1 MVEIDGSVIEAG
13 EVRVEPNSMEEIQV
27 TEEKKIYTLW
37 DFLIGIVLGA
47 FSMFIIID
55 SLMMPAYGE
64 AIYARP
70 GIVPLIVGT
79 ALLVLSIML
88 IVKTLKK
95 NKFSLLWG
103 KLIELAKFTDAHR
116 FMVLTIAT
124 MVYIALLDM
133 TNIHFI
139 ILTAVFLW
147 VVFVYFKVRLLTSTI
162 LSIVTAAAIYGFFT
176 HVFTVPMP

>member
-1 MVEIDGSVIEAG
+1 
-13 EVRVEPNSMEEIQV
+13 MEEIQV
-27 TEEKKIYTLW
+27 TEEKKIYTTW

-47 FSMFIIID
+47 FSLFIIID
-55 SLMMPAYGE
+55 SLMMPTYGE

-79 ALLVLSIML
+79 ALMVLSIML
-88 IVKTLKK
+88 IVKSLRE
-95 NKFSLLWG
+95 NKFSLLGG
-103 KLIELAKFTDAHR
+103 KLIELAKFGDAHR
-116 FMVLTIAT
+116 FMALTIAT

-133 TNIHFI
+133 TDLHFI
-139 ILTAVFLW
+139 ILTAVYLW
-147 VVFVYFKVRLLTSTI
+147 AVFVFFKVRMLISTI